1 LPLDCKLLAV
11 GGRQAP
17 CIEPVSLTCSAQI
30 VPWNIKTLLNSEFK
44 ARCTELVNEVQSSAR
59 PVTVTLHG
67 TGIGL
72 ANVQRII
79 CRHGGPGIRC
89 EPGDAGMV
97 PAFHRAMAELKT
109 VKKGQIEQLPL
120 YAEPKDW
127 LCFEN
132 DMVMK
137 IKNGVLWNRSHSDIE
152 NSASVGTIGH
162 YRSWPQCNEVA
173 LIYHYDHH
181 DGVPQRPGEEITLF

>member
-1 LPLDCKLLAV
+1 MPLDCKLLAV

-59 PVTVTLHG
+59 PVTVNLHG

-79 CRHGGPGIRC
+79 CRHGGRVWAEGAV
-89 EPGDAGMV
+89 DAG
-97 PAFHRAMAELKT
+97 ATFYFS
-109 VKKGQIEQLPL
+109 I
-120 YAEPKDW
+120 PKQ
-127 LCFEN
+127 
-132 DMVMK
+132 
-137 IKNGVLWNRSHSDIE
+137 NGAIN
-152 NSASVGTIGH
+152 G
-162 YRSWPQCNEVA
+162 
-173 LIYHYDHH
+173 
-181 DGVPQRPGEEITLF
+181 